1 VWKRQGYVTDA
12 KGFRSLFPKNDE
24 EWKEAENASLLLAE
38 VTNVLLIPGRRVN
51 EQPWSDGVTAVRL
64 TALKLAA
71 SARNKDED
79 AFMTAGSELNDA
91 CYACHK
97 RYAPGVD

>member
-1 VWKRQGYVTDA
+1 L
-12 KGFRSLFPKNDE
+12 RSLFPRDAA

-38 VTNVLLIPGRRVN
+38 TTNILLIPGRRVN
-51 EQPWSDGVTAVRL
+51 EQTWSDAVAGVRV

-71 SARNKDED
+71 SARKKDQN
-79 AFMTAGSELNDA
+79 AFMEAGSELNDA